1 VSASASASVG
11 AGAGQA
17 GPVQAATE
25 GQRPDQVVIAMTE
38 YLGIGVSDR
47 HWHCR
52 RCDYDLGPARRSYK
66 EGCLIAD
73 RDPREVHPAIGPG
86 AVFNFS
92 FDPRLVRLLEFYCPR
107 CATLIETEYLP
118 PGHPLTWDIEVDVD
132 ALIEMRG

>member
-1 VSASASASVG
+1 VSV
-11 AGAGQA
+11 
-17 GPVQAATE
+17 
-25 GQRPDQVVIAMTE
+25 PDQPVIAMTE
-38 YLGIGVSDR
+38 YLGIGVGDR

-52 RCDYDLGPARRSYK
+52 RCDCDLGPARRSYK
-66 EGCLIAD
+66 EGCLIAE
-73 RDPREVHPAIGPG
+73 RDPTEVHPPIGPG
-86 AVFNFS
+86 EVFNFS